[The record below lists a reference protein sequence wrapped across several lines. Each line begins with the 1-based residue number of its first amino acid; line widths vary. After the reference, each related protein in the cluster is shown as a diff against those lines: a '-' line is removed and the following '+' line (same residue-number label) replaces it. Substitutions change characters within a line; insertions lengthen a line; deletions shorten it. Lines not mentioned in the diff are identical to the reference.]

1 MSQGRLA
8 LNSVYVFIKYCQFV
22 CAVRDP
28 LKVDAAHDHPFVSN
42 EANRSV
48 KTNSKFIAQTIDYIF
63 GANVTQ
69 MIVIYI
75 QRLVV
80 LHAIAILRIA
90 QCLRQIHLFHRRP
103 GR

>member
-1 MSQGRLA
+1 M
-8 LNSVYVFIKYCQFV
+8 
-22 CAVRDP
+22 
-28 LKVDAAHDHPFVSN
+28 
-42 EANRSV
+42 
-48 KTNSKFIAQTIDYIF
+48 DYIF

-90 QCLRQIHLFHRRP
+90 QCLRQIHLFHSRP